1 MVDSFLFIHLP
12 QQIKQ
17 TMRVDFKKFAKLEY
31 ESKIEFNSPFQLGDV
46 VIKHKDYEGNVINE
60 IGVVIQIHDINELRT
75 DMFGNESVSSLKLA
89 TRDEIRKYRPE
100 LNQETILFALD
111 NLIEIDGE
119 KMELIIDRLH
129 MTEQIHRQLV
139 LKIDSIKTLELL
151 REK

>member
-1 MVDSFLFIHLP
+1 
-12 QQIKQ
+12 
-17 TMRVDFKKFAKLEY
+17 MRVDFKKFAKFEY
-31 ESKIEFNSPFQLGDV
+31 ESKIEFNTPFQLGDV

-60 IGVVIQIHDINELRT
+60 IGVVIQIHDKNELRT
-75 DMFGNESVSSLKLA
+75 DMFGNESVSLLKLA
-89 TRDEIRKYRPE
+89 TRDEISKYRPQ

-119 KMELIIDRLH
+119 TMELIIDRLY